1 MTSVAI
7 PNRAVFRSQEV
18 CEIAQVQPYVLRSW
32 EAEFPDLGATKTANG
47 QRVYRRADVE
57 RVLRLKHLLFG
68 EGLTLAG
75 ARKRLIEESGA
86 PAPSDEVSDDEVVA
100 ALDEEM
106 RQGLRDVR
114 RGLQWMLG
122 VLSGGG
128 VGPEDFV
135 LIAEPATRRA
145 KAKKPA
151 RAPWGCRAGSGSA
164 SARPCERSGKS
175 QPEDGPARRLRI
187 RCRRPRPGPSSS
199 PRPPRRSGRGSRLRG
214 GRKLHYFP
222 SNTPWRSRAPGRS
235 GSNRS

>member
-75 ARKRLIEESGA
+75 ARKRLIEESGV

-122 VLSGGG
+122 VLPGGG

-135 LIAEPATRRA
+135 LIAEPATAARRA
-145 KAKKPA
+145 KAKKPVPQKA
-151 RAPWGCRAGSGSA
+151 KA
-164 SARPCERSGKS
+164 SSKKAIKS
-175 QPEDGPARRLRI
+175 KRR
-187 RCRRPRPGPSSS
+187 
-199 PRPPRRSGRGSRLRG
+199 
-214 GRKLHYFP
+214 
-222 SNTPWRSRAPGRS
+222 
-235 GSNRS
+235 